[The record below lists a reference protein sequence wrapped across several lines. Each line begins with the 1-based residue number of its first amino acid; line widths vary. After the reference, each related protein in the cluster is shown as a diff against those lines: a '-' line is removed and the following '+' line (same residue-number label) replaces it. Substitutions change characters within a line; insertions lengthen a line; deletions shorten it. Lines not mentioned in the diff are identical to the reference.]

1 VFDIIKKEI
10 QWGGKKLTLE
20 TGRIARQADGAV
32 LATYGET
39 VVLCTVVASKEP
51 KEGIDFLPLTVNYQE
66 KTFAAGK
73 IPGGF
78 FKREARPSDK
88 ETLISRLID
97 RPIRPLFP
105 ENYFNEIQIIC
116 TLLNLD
122 KDTSPDVVA
131 FVGASAA
138 LALAGAPVQST
149 VAAAKVGYIDKKF
162 VLNPS
167 KLQLEDSDLDLIVA
181 GTNEG
186 VLMVESEVKQL
197 PEKTMLDAVM
207 FAHKEFQSVIKFIET
222 FTKGKKVSEI
232 EYKDKNLD
240 KNLKDLFNKI
250 EKKYKDEFIK
260 AYKEKDKSIRSDALS
275 EIRKKIID
283 EFVTEDNEEITESLV
298 SSAIKKVEKEL
309 VRSSILKTGKRIDG
323 RDTKTVR
330 PIKAEVGILTRVHG
344 SSLFTRG
351 ETQALV
357 VTTLGT
363 GLDEQIIDDLEGEFK
378 EKFMLHYNFPP
389 YSVGEASMMRPP
401 GRREIGHG
409 KLAWRAIKPLMPIK
423 DKFPYTIR
431 VVSEITESN
440 GSSSMAT
447 VCGTSLSLMD
457 AGVPLEKPVAGIAM
471 GLIKEKED
479 YAVLSDILGDED
491 HLGDMDF
498 KVAGT
503 KDGITALQMDIKIT
517 SITKEIMEKAL
528 SQALEGRIKILSEM
542 DKAIAS
548 SRKEL
553 SSNAPQ
559 IQIIKIDP
567 SKIKDVI
574 GSGGKTIKSITEETG
589 ARIDIDDDGTIKVAS
604 TDSEGGKLAL
614 EKIENIVAE
623 PELNEIYTGTVVK
636 IMDFGAF
643 VNFMGTKDGLVHI
656 SELADRRVA
665 RTTDIVKEGDKVTV
679 KVIGFDNRGKIK
691 LSMKDLKQKKDHK
704 QKTEKNFNRA

>member
-1 VFDIIKKEI
+1 MFDIIKKEI

-51 KEGIDFLPLTVNYQE
+51 KEGVDFLPLTVNYQE

-105 ENYFNEIQIIC
+105 ENYFNETQVVC

-122 KDTSPDVVA
+122 KETSPDIVA

-167 KLQLEDSDLDLIVA
+167 NSQLENSDLELIVA
-181 GTNEG
+181 GTKDG

-197 PEKTMLDAVM
+197 TEKIMLDAVM
-207 FAHKEFQSVIKFIET
+207 FAHKEFQDVIKFIET
-222 FTKGKKVSEI
+222 FTKGKKVSQI
-232 EYKDKNLD
+232 EYKDGNVD

-250 EKKYKDEFIK
+250 EKSYKDEFIK

-275 EIRKKIID
+275 TIRKKIID
-283 EFVTEDNEEITESLV
+283 EFILEDNEEITENLV
-298 SSAIKKVEKEL
+298 LFATKKVEKEL

-330 PIKAEVGILTRVHG
+330 PIKAEVGILSRVHG
-344 SSLFTRG
+344 SALFTRG

-363 GLDEQIIDDLEGEFK
+363 SLDEQIIDDLEGEFK

-389 YSVGEASMMRPP
+389 YSVGEASMLRPP

-457 AGVPLEKPVAGIAM
+457 AGVPLEKPIAGIAM
-471 GLIKEKED
+471 GLIKEKKN
-479 YAVLSDILGDED
+479 YAILSDILGDED

-528 SQALEGRIKILSEM
+528 NQALDGRIKILSEM

-553 SSNAPQ
+553 NSNAPQ
-559 IQIIKIDP
+559 IQIIKIDK

-574 GSGGKTIKSITEETG
+574 GSGGKVIKSITEETG
-589 ARIDIDDDGTIKVAS
+589 VKIDIDDDGTIKIAS

-623 PELNEIYTGTVVK
+623 PELNEIYSGTVVK

-656 SELADRRVA
+656 SELSERRVGK
-665 RTTDIVKEGDKVTV
+665 TTDIVKVGDKVKV
-679 KVIGFDNRGKIK
+679 KVIGFDNRGKIR
-691 LSMKDLKQKKDHK
+691 LSMKELKQKS
-704 QKTEKNFNRA
+704 EKNFNRA

>member
-1 VFDIIKKEI
+1 MFDIIKKEI
-10 QWGGKKLTLE
+10 QWGGKKLVLE
-20 TGRIARQADGAV
+20 TGRVARQASGAV

-39 VVLCTVVASKEP
+39 TVLCTVVASKEP
-51 KEGIDFLPLTVNYQE
+51 REDVDFLPLTVSYQE

-78 FKREARPSDK
+78 FKREAKPSDK

-105 ENYFNEIQIIC
+105 ENYFNETQIIC

-131 FVGASAA
+131 FIGASAA
-138 LALAGAPVQST
+138 LALSGAPVQST

-167 KLQLEDSDLDLIVA
+167 KSQLENSDLELVVA
-181 GTNEG
+181 GTKDG
-186 VLMVESEVKQL
+186 VLMVESEVKEL
-197 PEKTMLDAVM
+197 PEKIMLDAVM
-207 FAHKEFQSVIKFIET
+207 FAHKEFQDVIKFIET
-222 FTKGKKVSEI
+222 FAKGKKVSEI
-232 EYKDKNLD
+232 EYKNENGDKNS
-240 KNLKDLFNKI
+240 KDLFSKI
-250 EKKYKDEFIK
+250 EKKYKNDFIN
-260 AYKEKDKSIRSDALS
+260 AYKEKDKAIRSDALLG
-275 EIRKKIID
+275 IRKKITE
-283 EFVTEDNEEITESLV
+283 EFIVEDNDEITENLV
-298 SSAIKKVEKEL
+298 SSATKKVEKEL
-309 VRSSILKTGKRIDG
+309 VRSSILKSGKRIDG

-330 PIKAEVGILTRVHG
+330 SIKAEVGVLSRVHG
-344 SSLFTRG
+344 SALFTRG

-363 GLDEQIIDDLEGEFK
+363 SLDEQIIDDLEGEFK
-378 EKFMLHYNFPP
+378 ESFMLHYNFPP
-389 YSVGEASMMRPP
+389 YSVGEANMLRPP

-457 AGVPLEKPVAGIAM
+457 AGVPLEKPIAGIAM
-471 GLIKEKED
+471 GLIKEEKD
-479 YAVLSDILGDED
+479 YAILSDILGDED

-528 SQALEGRIKILSEM
+528 SQALDGRIKILSEM

-553 SSNAPQ
+553 NSNAPQ
-559 IQIIKIDP
+559 IQTIKIDP
-567 SKIKDVI
+567 AKIKDVI
-574 GSGGKTIKSITEETG
+574 GSGGKVIKSITEETG
-589 ARIDIDDDGTIKVAS
+589 AKIDIEDDGTIKIAS

-614 EKIENIVAE
+614 EKIENITAE
-623 PELNEIYTGTVVK
+623 PEIDEIYSGTVVK
-636 IMDFGAF
+636 TMDFGAF
-643 VNFMGTKDGLVHI
+643 VNFMGSKDGLVHI
-656 SELADRRVA
+656 SELADRRVGK
-665 RTTDIVKEGDKVTV
+665 TTDVVKVGDKVTV

-691 LSMKDLKQKKDHK
+691 LSMKELKQKN
-704 QKTEKNFNRA
+704 EKNFNRA

>member
-1 VFDIIKKEI
+1 MFDIIKKEI

-51 KEGIDFLPLTVNYQE
+51 KEGVDFLPLTVNYQE

-105 ENYFNEIQIIC
+105 ENYFNETQVVC

-122 KDTSPDVVA
+122 KETSPDIVA

-167 KLQLEDSDLDLIVA
+167 NSQLENSDLELIVA
-181 GTNEG
+181 GTKDG

-197 PEKTMLDAVM
+197 TEKIMLDAVM
-207 FAHKEFQSVIKFIET
+207 FAHKEFQDVIKFIET
-222 FTKGKKVSEI
+222 FTKGKKVSQI
-232 EYKDKNLD
+232 EYKDGNVD

-250 EKKYKDEFIK
+250 EKSYKDEFIK

-275 EIRKKIID
+275 TIRKKIID
-283 EFVTEDNEEITESLV
+283 EFILEDNEEITENLV
-298 SSAIKKVEKEL
+298 SFATKKVEKEL

-330 PIKAEVGILTRVHG
+330 PIKAEVGILSRVHG
-344 SSLFTRG
+344 SALFTRG

-363 GLDEQIIDDLEGEFK
+363 SLDEQIIDDLEGEFK

-389 YSVGEASMMRPP
+389 YSVGEASMLRPP

-457 AGVPLEKPVAGIAM
+457 AGVPLEKPIAGIAM
-471 GLIKEKED
+471 GLIKEKKN
-479 YAVLSDILGDED
+479 YAILSDILGDED

-528 SQALEGRIKILSEM
+528 NQALEGRIKILSEM
-542 DKAIAS
+542 DKAISS

-553 SSNAPQ
+553 NSNAPQ

-574 GSGGKTIKSITEETG
+574 GSGGKIIKSITEETG
-589 ARIDIDDDGTIKVAS
+589 VKIDIDDDGTIKIAS

-623 PELNEIYTGTVVK
+623 PELNEIYSGTVVK

-656 SELADRRVA
+656 SELSERRVGK
-665 RTTDIVKEGDKVTV
+665 TTDIVKVGDKVKV
-679 KVIGFDNRGKIK
+679 KVIGFDNRGKIR
-691 LSMKDLKQKKDHK
+691 LSMKELKQKS
-704 QKTEKNFNRA
+704 EKNFNRA

>member
-1 VFDIIKKEI
+1 MFDIIKKEI
-10 QWGGKKLTLE
+10 QWGGKKLVLE
-20 TGRIARQADGAV
+20 TGRVARQASGAV

-39 VVLCTVVASKEP
+39 TVLCTVVASKEP
-51 KEGIDFLPLTVNYQE
+51 REDVDFLPLTVSYQE

-78 FKREARPSDK
+78 FKREAKPSDK

-105 ENYFNEIQIIC
+105 ENYFNETQIIC

-131 FVGASAA
+131 FIGASAA
-138 LALAGAPVQST
+138 LALSGAPVQST

-167 KLQLEDSDLDLIVA
+167 KSQLENSDLELVVA
-181 GTNEG
+181 GTKDG
-186 VLMVESEVKQL
+186 VLMVESEVKEL
-197 PEKTMLDAVM
+197 PEKIMLDAVM
-207 FAHKEFQSVIKFIET
+207 FAHKEFQDVIKFIET
-222 FTKGKKVSEI
+222 FAKGKKVSEI
-232 EYKDKNLD
+232 EYKNENGDKNS
-240 KNLKDLFNKI
+240 KDLFSKI
-250 EKKYKDEFIK
+250 EKKYKNDFVN
-260 AYKEKDKSIRSDALS
+260 AYKEKDKAIRSDALLG
-275 EIRKKIID
+275 IRKKITE
-283 EFVTEDNEEITESLV
+283 EFIVEDNDEITENLV
-298 SSAIKKVEKEL
+298 SSATKKVEKEL
-309 VRSSILKTGKRIDG
+309 VRSSILKSGKRIDG

-330 PIKAEVGILTRVHG
+330 SIKAEVGILSRVHG
-344 SSLFTRG
+344 SALFTRG

-363 GLDEQIIDDLEGEFK
+363 SLDEQIIDDLEGEFK
-378 EKFMLHYNFPP
+378 ESFMLHYNFPP
-389 YSVGEASMMRPP
+389 YSVGEANMLRPP

-457 AGVPLEKPVAGIAM
+457 AGVPLEKPIAGIAM
-471 GLIKEKED
+471 GLIKEEKD
-479 YAVLSDILGDED
+479 YAILSDILGDED

-528 SQALEGRIKILSEM
+528 SQALDGRIKILSEM

-553 SSNAPQ
+553 NSNAPK
-559 IQIIKIDP
+559 IQTIKIDP
-567 SKIKDVI
+567 AKIKDVI
-574 GSGGKTIKSITEETG
+574 GSGGKVIKSITEETG
-589 ARIDIDDDGTIKVAS
+589 AKIDIEDDGTIKIAS

-614 EKIENIVAE
+614 EKIENITAE
-623 PELNEIYTGTVVK
+623 PEIDEIYSGTVVK
-636 IMDFGAF
+636 TMDFGAF
-643 VNFMGTKDGLVHI
+643 VNFMGSKDGLVHI
-656 SELADRRVA
+656 SELADRRVGK
-665 RTTDIVKEGDKVTV
+665 TTDVVKVGDKVTV

-691 LSMKDLKQKKDHK
+691 LSMKELKQKN
-704 QKTEKNFNRA
+704 EKNFNRA

>member
-1 VFDIIKKEI
+1 MFDIIKKEI
-10 QWGGKKLTLE
+10 QWAGKKLILE
-20 TGRIARQADGAV
+20 SGRIARQADGAV

-39 VVLCTVVASKEP
+39 TVLCTVVASKEP
-51 KEGIDFLPLTVNYQE
+51 KEGVDFLPLTVSYQE

-78 FKREARPSDK
+78 FKREAKPSEK

-105 ENYFNEIQIIC
+105 ENYFNETQVIC

-122 KDTSPDVVA
+122 KNTSPDIVA
-131 FVGASAA
+131 FIGASAA
-138 LALAGAPVQST
+138 LALSGAPVQST
-149 VAAAKVGYIDKKF
+149 VAAAKVGYIDEKF

-167 KLQLEDSDLDLIVA
+167 HSQIENSNLDLIVA
-181 GTNEG
+181 GTKDG
-186 VLMVESEVKQL
+186 VLMVESQVKEL
-197 PEKTMLDAVM
+197 SEKTMLDAVM
-207 FAHKEFQSVIKFIET
+207 FAHKEFQDVIKFIET
-222 FTKGKKVSEI
+222 FAKSKKISEI
-232 EYKDKNLD
+232 EYKDESLD
-240 KNLKDLFNKI
+240 KNLKDLFNNI
-250 EKKYKDEFIK
+250 EKKYKDEFVK
-260 AYKEKDKSIRSDALS
+260 AYKQKDKSIRSDTLS
-275 EIRKKIID
+275 DIRKKIID
-283 EFVTEDNEEITESLV
+283 EFIIEDNEEITENLV
-298 SSAIKKVEKEL
+298 SSATKKVEKEL
-309 VRSSILKTGKRIDG
+309 VRSSILKTGKRIDE
-323 RDTKTVR
+323 RDTKTIR
-330 PIKAEVGILTRVHG
+330 PIKAEVGVFSRVHG

-351 ETQALV
+351 ETQAIV

-363 GLDEQIIDDLEGEFK
+363 SLDEQIIDDLEGEFK
-378 EKFMLHYNFPP
+378 ESFMLHYNFPP
-389 YSVGEASMMRPP
+389 YSVGEASMLRPP

-409 KLAWRAIKPLMPIK
+409 KLAWRAIKPLLPNK
-423 DKFPYTIR
+423 EKFPYTIR

-457 AGVPLEKPVAGIAM
+457 AGVPLKKPVAGIAM
-471 GLIKEKED
+471 GLIKEKD
-479 YAVLSDILGDED
+479 NYAILSDILGDED

-528 SQALEGRIKILSEM
+528 KQALDGRIKILSEM
-542 DKAIAS
+542 DKAISS
-548 SRKEL
+548 SRDEL
-553 SSNAPQ
+553 NSNAPQ

-589 ARIDIDDDGTIKVAS
+589 AKIDIDDDGTIKVAS

-623 PELNEIYTGTVVK
+623 PELNEIYSGTVVK
-636 IMDFGAF
+636 TMDFGAF

-665 RTTDIVKEGDKVTV
+665 RTTDVVKVGDKVTV

-691 LSMKDLKQKKDHK
+691 LSMKELKQKN
-704 QKTEKNFNRA
+704 EKNFNRV

>member
-1 VFDIIKKEI
+1 MFDIIKKEI

-51 KEGIDFLPLTVNYQE
+51 KEGVDFLPLTVNYQE

-105 ENYFNEIQIIC
+105 ENYFNETQVVC

-122 KDTSPDVVA
+122 KETSPDIVA

-167 KLQLEDSDLDLIVA
+167 NSQLENSDLELIVA
-181 GTNEG
+181 GTKDG

-197 PEKTMLDAVM
+197 TEKIMLDAVM
-207 FAHKEFQSVIKFIET
+207 FAHKEFQDVIKFIET
-222 FTKGKKVSEI
+222 FTKGKKVSQI
-232 EYKDKNLD
+232 EYKDGNVD

-250 EKKYKDEFIK
+250 EKSYKDEFIK

-275 EIRKKIID
+275 TIRKKIID
-283 EFVTEDNEEITESLV
+283 EFILEDNEEITENLV
-298 SSAIKKVEKEL
+298 SFATKKVEKEL

-330 PIKAEVGILTRVHG
+330 PIKAEVGILSRVHG
-344 SSLFTRG
+344 SALFTRG

-363 GLDEQIIDDLEGEFK
+363 SLDEQIIDDLEGEFK

-389 YSVGEASMMRPP
+389 YSVGEASMLRPP
-401 GRREIGHG
+401 GRREVGHG

-457 AGVPLEKPVAGIAM
+457 AGVP
-471 GLIKEKED
+471 
-479 YAVLSDILGDED
+479 
-491 HLGDMDF
+491 
-498 KVAGT
+498 
-503 KDGITALQMDIKIT
+503 
-517 SITKEIMEKAL
+517 
-528 SQALEGRIKILSEM
+528 
-542 DKAIAS
+542 
-548 SRKEL
+548 
-553 SSNAPQ
+553 
-559 IQIIKIDP
+559 
-567 SKIKDVI
+567 
-574 GSGGKTIKSITEETG
+574 
-589 ARIDIDDDGTIKVAS
+589 
-604 TDSEGGKLAL
+604 
-614 EKIENIVAE
+614 
-623 PELNEIYTGTVVK
+623 
-636 IMDFGAF
+636 
-643 VNFMGTKDGLVHI
+643 
-656 SELADRRVA
+656 
-665 RTTDIVKEGDKVTV
+665 
-679 KVIGFDNRGKIK
+679 
-691 LSMKDLKQKKDHK
+691 
-704 QKTEKNFNRA
+704 

>member
-1 VFDIIKKEI
+1 MFEIIKKEI
-10 QWGGKKLTLE
+10 QWGEKKLILE
-20 TGRIARQADGAV
+20 TGRVARQASGAV
-32 LATYGET
+32 LATYGDT
-39 VVLCTVVASKEP
+39 TVLCTVVASKES
-51 KEGIDFLPLTVNYQE
+51 KEGVDFLPLTVSYQE

-78 FKREARPSDK
+78 FKREAKPSDK

-105 ENYFNEIQIIC
+105 ENYFNETQIIC

-122 KDTSPDVVA
+122 KEASPDIVA
-131 FVGASAA
+131 FIGASAA
-138 LALAGAPVQST
+138 LALSGAPVQST

-167 KLQLEDSDLDLIVA
+167 KLQLENSDLELVVA
-181 GTNEG
+181 GTKDG
-186 VLMVESEVKQL
+186 VLMVESEVKEL
-197 PEKTMLDAVM
+197 SEKIMLDAVM
-207 FAHKEFQSVIKFIET
+207 FAHKEFQDVIKFIEN
-222 FTKGKKVSEI
+222 FAKSKKESEI
-232 EYKDKNLD
+232 EYKDENVD
-240 KNLKDLFNKI
+240 KNLKDLFNNI
-250 EKKYKDEFIK
+250 EKKYKDEFVK
-260 AYKEKDKSIRSDALS
+260 AYKEKDKSIRSETLS
-275 EIRKKIID
+275 EIRKKIVV
-283 EFVTEDNEEITESLV
+283 EFFTEDNEEITENLI
-298 SSAIKKVEKEL
+298 SSATKKLEKEL

-330 PIKAEVGILTRVHG
+330 PIKAEVGILSKVHG

-363 GLDEQIIDDLEGEFK
+363 SLDEQIIDDLEGEFK

-389 YSVGEASMMRPP
+389 YSVGEANMLRPP

-409 KLAWRAIKPLMPIK
+409 KLAWRAINPLMPK

-457 AGVPLEKPVAGIAM
+457 AGVPLEKPIAGIAM
-471 GLIKEKED
+471 GLIKEKDD
-479 YAVLSDILGDED
+479 YAILSDILGDED

-528 SQALEGRIKILSEM
+528 TQALDGRIKILSEM
-542 DKAIAS
+542 DKAIKS

-553 SSNAPQ
+553 NSNAPQ
-559 IQIIKIDP
+559 IQVIKIDP

-574 GSGGKTIKSITEETG
+574 GSGGKVIKSITEETG
-589 ARIDIDDDGTIKVAS
+589 AKIDIEDDGTIKIAS

-614 EKIENIVAE
+614 EKIENITAE

-636 IMDFGAF
+636 TMDFGAF
-643 VNFMGTKDGLVHI
+643 VNFMGSKDGLVHI
-656 SELADRRVA
+656 SELSDKRVG
-665 RTTDIVKEGDKVTV
+665 RTTDVVKVGDKVTV

-691 LSMKDLKQKKDHK
+691 LSMKELK